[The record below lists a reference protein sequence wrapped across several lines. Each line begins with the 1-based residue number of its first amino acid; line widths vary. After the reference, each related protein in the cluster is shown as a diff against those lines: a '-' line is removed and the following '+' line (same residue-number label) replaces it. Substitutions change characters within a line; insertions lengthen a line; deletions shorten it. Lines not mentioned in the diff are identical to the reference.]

1 MASNE
6 SIDEYWSTEFTSSDR
21 QFFRKCARMLLKR
34 TFIVRDKD
42 EENRKM
48 FYFASRNSDF
58 FSRYFSFIGFDV
70 LIQKDAGVA
79 MLSSNANENVSASI
93 VVNRLGF
100 RKDESIVLCCL
111 WVLLSDRLQRGSLD
125 KVIKITL
132 SDLNMEIE
140 KYGSRKL
147 FDKGS
152 LRNILRLLCEFN
164 LIGKSGEVG
173 DEDFTIILY
182 PSLRFALNEIEFV
195 SFVKD
200 AEKRMKGNEGDVTAF
215 GDMAAFGDSDDFDFT
230 DSEMNSFDTKTDT
243 EYEDQ

>member
-1 MASNE
+1 
-6 SIDEYWSTEFTSSDR
+6 
-21 QFFRKCARMLLKR
+21 MLLKR

-164 LIGKSGEVG
+164 LIGK
-173 DEDFTIILY
+173 
-182 PSLRFALNEIEFV
+182 EIEFV

>member
-6 SIDEYWSTEFTSSDR
+6 SVDEYWSTEFTSSDR

-48 FYFASRNSDF
+48 FYFVSRNSDF

-79 MLSSNANENVSASI
+79 MLSNNANENVSASI
-93 VVNRLGF
+93 VINRLGF
-100 RKDESIVLCCL
+100 KKNESIVLCCL

-125 KVIKITL
+125 KVIRITL

-140 KYGSRKL
+140 KYGSGKL

-152 LRNILRLLCEFN
+152 LSNMLKLFCEFN
-164 LIGKSGEVG
+164 LIGKSGEIG

-200 AEKRMKGNEGDVTAF
+200 AEKKMKGSE
-215 GDMAAFGDSDDFDFT
+215 GDMAATGDSNDFDFT